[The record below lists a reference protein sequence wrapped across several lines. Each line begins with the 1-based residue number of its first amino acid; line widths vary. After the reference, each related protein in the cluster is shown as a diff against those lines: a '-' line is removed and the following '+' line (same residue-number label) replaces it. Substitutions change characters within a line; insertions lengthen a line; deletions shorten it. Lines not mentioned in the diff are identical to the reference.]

1 MNDEHYPHRW
11 ELELGYAGHGGFREE
26 YDCDGESLPLD
37 PEAWTPLDHRCSR
50 NRYPINDD
58 MRFYP
63 RPQYEQRR
71 ERYDDGSRAGSE
83 PTQAKVTV
91 VKDGRLVVDTM
102 ESTVVIQKDVV
113 DALREF
119 YKKEA
124 DQDPTQRVRVPCR

>member
-1 MNDEHYPHRW
+1 PAASWADLW
-11 ELELGYAGHGGFREE
+11 LAGVAALGV
-26 YDCDGESLPLD
+26 ESLPLD
-37 PEAWTPLDHRCSR
+37 PEPWMPPDHRCSR
-50 NRYPINDD
+50 NR
-58 MRFYP
+58 FSP

-124 DQDPTQRVRVPCR
+124 E